1 MKRHGFF
8 WLILCASLGMF
19 VCQWLIVMF
28 APTEASMGLVQKL
41 FYVHVPLA
49 WWAFVS
55 FFVVC
60 VAGIMY
66 LRTRSYKWDTLAHAA
81 TELGVLCAGL
91 ALVTGSIWGRH
102 SWGVWWTWDP
112 RLTTTLVLWFLYV
125 ACLLIRHTD
134 MPPARRA
141 VISAVLGIISFVDV
155 PLVFYSA
162 RLWRSVHPVVLGKD
176 GGGLD
181 QNMFMTLVASVLAFG
196 LFWCVFCVLRT
207 QQLRHEERLQACTLR
222 INNYNVN

>member
-1 MKRHGFF
+1 MQTQRFN
-8 WLILCASLGMF
+8 WLIFFATLSML

-28 APTEASMGLVQKL
+28 APVEASMGLVQKL
-41 FYVHVPLA
+41 FYIHVPLA

-60 VAGIMY
+60 IAGIMY
-66 LRTRSYKWDTLAHAA
+66 LRTRSYMWDTLAQAA
-81 TELGVLCAGL
+81 TELGVLFSGL

-134 MPPARRA
+134 MPPARKA
-141 VISAVLGIISFVDV
+141 VISAALGIISFVDV

-162 RLWRSVHPVVLGKD
+162 RVWRSVHPVVLGRG

-181 QNMFMTLVASVLAFG
+181 QNMLLTLVACVVSLGLVCIVL
-196 LFWCVFCVLRT
+196 CCLRT
-207 QQLRHEERLQACTLR
+207 QQLRFNERLQICMLR
-222 INNYNVN
+222 LSSAL

>member
-1 MKRHGFF
+1 MKGHRFF
-8 WLILCASLGMF
+8 CTIVCATLGMLI
-19 VCQWLIVMF
+19 CQWLIVMF
-28 APTEASMGLVQKL
+28 APIEASMGLVQKL
-41 FYVHVPLA
+41 FYIHVPLA

-60 VAGIMY
+60 IAGAMY

-81 TELGVLCAGL
+81 TELGVLFSGL

-125 ACLLIRHTD
+125 ACLLIRYTD
-134 MPPARRA
+134 MPPERRA

-155 PLVFYSA
+155 PIVFYSA
-162 RLWRSVHPVVLGKD
+162 RLWRSVHPVVVGKG

-181 QNMFMTLVASVLAFG
+181 QNMLVTLVACVVALG
-196 LFWCVFCVLRT
+196 LVWCVFCALRT
-207 QQLRHEERLQACTLR
+207 RQLRQDERLSACMLR
-222 INNYNVN
+222 MNIF